1 LAIRSSID
9 ALRPSLDTFSELSKS
24 GRLGSKCAP
33 RHARSVMKSRTS
45 CDACLLITC
54 RAPVSNSGMRPLCE
68 TCSRVT
74 GRSLLPVAFSSTLV
88 VVPVNTAPYASTPR
102 SSQVRTRER
111 ARAELAEKLAEQR
124 EREKANE
131 TDLVEFFRNDE
142 LLTEADAARAA
153 AVTAAQRDY
162 DTTLASVQQ
171 RQAECLRTLADRGE
185 KVDDLTP

>member
-1 LAIRSSID
+1 
-9 ALRPSLDTFSELSKS
+9 
-24 GRLGSKCAP
+24 
-33 RHARSVMKSRTS
+33 V
-45 CDACLLITC
+45 ACLLITC

-74 GRSLLPVAFSSTLV
+74 ASVYTKLIATNSGTFTNSPIRVTGRSLLPVAFSSTLV
-88 VVPVNTAPYASTPR
+88 VVPVNTAPHASTPR

>member
-1 LAIRSSID
+1 MY
-9 ALRPSLDTFSELSKS
+9 TELI
-24 GRLGSKCAP
+24 A
-33 RHARSVMKSRTS
+33 T
-45 CDACLLITC
+45 
-54 RAPVSNSGMRPLCE
+54 NSGTFTNSP
-68 TCSRVT
+68 TRVT

-88 VVPVNTAPYASTPR
+88 VVPVNTAPHASTPR

-185 KVDDLTP
+185 KVDDLTALTGLSSTEVRKLLKQAPPTPQTKATETAPAATTTVA